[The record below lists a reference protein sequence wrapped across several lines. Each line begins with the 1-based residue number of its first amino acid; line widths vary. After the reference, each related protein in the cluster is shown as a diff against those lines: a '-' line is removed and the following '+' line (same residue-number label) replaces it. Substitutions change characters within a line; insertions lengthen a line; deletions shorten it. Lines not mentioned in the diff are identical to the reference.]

1 MFLAELPVNTRP
13 LAVKFGGVENDTQ
26 VFDWARD
33 QCCNSC
39 VVQGSTVFC
48 LCIFKNISSRTN
60 HSGVP
65 LPFSQCLLVAGL
77 GFRMQAVIGASYSC
91 VSLVSTL
98 RAVERMPSELGHWI
112 LHGQLRSA
120 STKLLKFSGFTSS
133 TEGWDMVGLLR
144 DN

>member
-1 MFLAELPVNTRP
+1 M
-13 LAVKFGGVENDTQ
+13 DTEGQ
-26 VFDWARD
+26 LQRYTWIFD
-33 QCCNSC
+33 CVGIGTPNSC

-48 LCIFKNISSRTN
+48 LCIFKNIWSRTN

-98 RAVERMPSELGHWI
+98 RAVERMPSVNLVI
-112 LHGQLRSA
+112 
-120 STKLLKFSGFTSS
+120 GFC
-133 TEGWDMVGLLR
+133 MVS
-144 DN
+144 